1 MKALLIGND
10 SLQLAFIENENRKV
24 FWTHL
29 GASSIQINLRLTP
42 QVLPN
47 QFATVTDCQFQRVAA
62 AALGG
67 GPKIGFLSNM
77 GVRKRAVLKGKVE
90 REVSLVRAICFYRKL
105 LGCATQA
112 FGR

>member
-1 MKALLIGND
+1 MQTD
-10 SLQLAFIENENRKV
+10 
-24 FWTHL
+24 
-29 GASSIQINLRLTP
+29 LRLTP

-47 QFATVTDCQFQRVAA
+47 QFATVTGCQFQRVAAA

-77 GVRKRAVLKGKVE
+77 GVRKRAILKGKVE